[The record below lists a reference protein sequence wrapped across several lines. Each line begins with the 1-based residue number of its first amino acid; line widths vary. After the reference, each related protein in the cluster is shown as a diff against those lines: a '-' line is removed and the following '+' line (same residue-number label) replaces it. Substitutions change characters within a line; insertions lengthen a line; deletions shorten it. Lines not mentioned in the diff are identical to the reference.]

1 MSDILSLQEA
11 SIGAQCKTLR
21 LPTIGAH
28 FLKIAEQATREGHS
42 HIRYLDAL
50 LTAELEEREDRL
62 VTRRLFEA
70 RIPRMR
76 TLDDFDFKVSPVP
89 MPQIRELAE
98 GSYLDR
104 AEPVLFLGDTGTGK
118 THLMTALCV
127 QACRQRRRTR
137 FISAA
142 SLINELIEAQRN
154 GQLSRALNR
163 WKKWELL
170 AIDEMGY
177 VPLEETGAEL
187 LFQVITE
194 RAEKAA
200 ILITTNLPFS
210 EWSTVFP
217 NARLCKAL
225 LDRVTDRAHI
235 IETGTDS
242 YRFRRTI
249 ERKKKKL
256 D

>member
-21 LPTIGAH
+21 LPTIGSH

-62 VTRRLFEA
+62 ITRRLFEA

-118 THLMTALCV
+118 THSMTALCV

-142 SLINELIEAQRN
+142 SPINELVEAQRN

-200 ILITTNLPFS
+200 ILITANLPFS